1 MHDQMI
7 RAAQL
12 APRPAHRL
20 APWPAPGPAPQMMAR
35 RGAVPWLFF
44 SILFMACGLMLSA
57 PAYAFMTLKD
67 IPPLKYDLTQDEA
80 QLKSLMEPIEE
91 TPMGNKD
98 LAMSFSLPKNWV
110 RYDMEANK
118 EVLSGVSSEM
128 QGNEGKKIG
137 FASNIRGFKDYSI
150 AGNQDGDIFSM
161 LVKYT
166 TPARLERPSE
176 FRVRSI
182 ELDSLVSLEN
192 WFIEF
197 LLQMGFTPEGV
208 EKKSENR
215 LEAQYTIFENGEPY
229 SVRGVLMRTGSR
241 IILAEYLVHQENID
255 KERDFQILTM
265 RDFKLN
271 KVNEATPV
279 QLHTYNFV
287 DIAKFSYPKNWLLYS
302 PGIKTIDRME
312 ASIVNIKGVVNPDQK
327 AITAMQLNGR
337 IDITLNS
344 KYTGVTPVQEVK
356 QIGIELKKRGL
367 ILGTKIEGSE
377 LPNLNPA
384 IVSKYLLTY
393 HVQPPKDESLKINQ
407 FSGAQNGRLGLVD
420 YEYWLAVLQTE
431 GRQYYVRLLT
441 IGRGEDFR
449 AWSENLETY
458 RTLLS
463 SISPINDNA
472 YENRDSLNQSA
483 KPSNATSGN
492 TSGATTQGGE

>member
-1 MHDQMI
+1 MCCLSCL
-7 RAAQL
+7 RALGTA
-12 APRPAHRL
+12 
-20 APWPAPGPAPQMMAR
+20 AR
-35 RGAVPWLFF
+35 HGAVL
-44 SILFMACGLMLSA
+44 GLWIISCVLSA
-57 PAYAFMTLKD
+57 SPAYAFMTLKD
-67 IPPLKYDLTQDEA
+67 ISALKYDLTQDEA
-80 QLKSLMEPIEE
+80 QMKSLMEPHEE
-91 TPMGNKD
+91 APMGNKD

-110 RYDMEANK
+110 RYDMEAN
-118 EVLSGVSSEM
+118 EDVLNGVSSEM

-137 FASNIRGFKDYSI
+137 FASNIRGFRDYSI
-150 AGNQDGDIFSM
+150 AGNQDGDIFNM

-215 LEAQYTIFENGEPY
+215 LDAQYTIFENGEPY

-241 IILAEYLVHQENID
+241 IILAEYLVHQENIE
-255 KERDFQILTM
+255 KERDFQVLAM

-271 KVNEATPV
+271 QVNEATPI
-279 QLHTYNFV
+279 QLNNYNFV
-287 DIAKFSYPKNWLLYS
+287 DIAKFSYPKNWILYS
-302 PGIKTIDRME
+302 SGIRTIDRME
-312 ASIVNIKGVVNPDQK
+312 ASIINLKGVVNPDQK

-337 IDITLNS
+337 IDITIVS
-344 KYTGVTPVQEVK
+344 KYVGTTPEQEVTA
-356 QIGIELKKRGL
+356 IGNELKKRGL
-367 ILGTKIEGSE
+367 ILKDAMKDDDFPQLNSQIISK
-377 LPNLNPA
+377 NLL
-384 IVSKYLLTY
+384 VY
-393 HVQPPKDESLKINQ
+393 HILPPKDDAMKINQ
-407 FSGAQNGRLGLVD
+407 FSGVQKNRLGLVD

-449 AWSENLETY
+449 AWSENVETY

-472 YENRDSLNQSA
+472 HENRDLLTQPA
-483 KPSNATSGN
+483 KPATAP
-492 TSGATTQGGE
+492 TDAKTDTKTDGATQGGE